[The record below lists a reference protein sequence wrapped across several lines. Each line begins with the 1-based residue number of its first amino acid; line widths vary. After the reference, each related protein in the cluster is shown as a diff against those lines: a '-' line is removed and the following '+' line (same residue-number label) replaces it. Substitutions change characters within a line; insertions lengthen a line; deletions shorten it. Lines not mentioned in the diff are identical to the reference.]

1 MFGIRRHPNPSLC
14 PVKAIKT
21 YVAVT
26 AELGITLRGHAENK
40 PFSSSSAEARLRVY
54 LKEAGLDQGET
65 WYSFCTGSTSTLA
78 LSGAQLADVMG
89 HAGWES
95 NSMALYY
102 LKLVQVLHP
111 GGPSDILAAQEEDA
125 ISLSSSYADLN
136 SLKNFISAFPVSPL
150 CTSPTP

>member
-1 MFGIRRHPNPSLC
+1 
-14 PVKAIKT
+14 
-21 YVAVT
+21 
-26 AELGITLRGHAENK
+26 
-40 PFSSSSAEARLRVY
+40 
-54 LKEAGLDQGET
+54 
-65 WYSFCTGSTSTLA
+65 
-78 LSGAQLADVMG
+78 MG

-102 LKLVQVLHP
+102 LKLAQVLRP

-136 SLKNFISAFPVSPL
+136 SLKNFISAFPVSSL

>member
-1 MFGIRRHPNPSLC
+1 M
-14 PVKAIKT
+14 
-21 YVAVT
+21 
-26 AELGITLRGHAENK
+26 TLRNGYLFHPTNAQGHVENK
-40 PFSSSSAEARLRVY
+40 PFSSSSAEARLHVY
-54 LKEAGLDQGET
+54 LKEAGLDQGDT
-65 WYSFCTGSTSTLA
+65 LHSFRAGSAITLA
-78 LSGAQLADVMG
+78 LSGAQLTDVMG

-102 LKLVQVLHP
+102 LKLAQVLRL

-125 ISLSSSYADLN
+125 TLLSSSYADLN